1 MRWDSHISY
10 KRTHGGYNP
19 IGKITEYDW
28 WVLHLLLSTLYCLFF
43 LHILL
48 LLPGYLTLMSF
59 RKPGILTSNRLYLF
73 YVIVSFRNPLQNIVL
88 PQNFI
93 IESKKISKTS
103 CSSHKS
109 ETQVAGSEF
118 RYPQIQSVHCC
129 VIIKHLF
136 FTENYHN
143 LDILNDMEHSLYLQ
157 NRDGRDCL

>member
-19 IGKITEYDW
+19 IGKNTEYDW
-28 WVLHLLLSTLYCLFF
+28 WVLRLLLPTLYCLFF

-48 LLPGYLTLMSF
+48 LLPGYLTLRSF
-59 RKPGILTSNRLYLF
+59 RKPDILTSNRLYLF
-73 YVIVSFRNPLQNIVL
+73 YVIACFRNPLQNTVP

-93 IESKKISKTS
+93 IESKKTSKTS

-118 RYPQIQSVHCC
+118 RYPQIQSVHWC